1 MQIGDMIEVNNAVH
15 ILKQRKI
22 IGGRHMKIYT
32 KTGDKGTTSL
42 IYGQR
47 VAKNDLRVEA
57 YGTCDETN
65 SMIGLALSYLK
76 DESFQKKELIEKMY
90 HKIQTNLFHV
100 GAELATPKGKEV
112 KWSLNVSDI
121 EEMEKQIDELN
132 ESLPELTNFIL
143 PGGHSAGAAF
153 HVARTTARR
162 AERCTVSLGEDVNPL
177 VLAYLNRL
185 SDLLFVTARYVNYV
199 VGIKEQT
206 LHQEK

>member
-1 MQIGDMIEVNNAVH
+1 
-15 ILKQRKI
+15 
-22 IGGRHMKIYT
+22 MKIYT

-42 IYGQR
+42 LYGQR

-65 SMIGLALSYLK
+65 SMIGLALSYLNK
-76 DESFQKKELIEKMY
+76 ENFQGKEIIEKVY

-112 KWSLNVSDI
+112 KWSVVPSDI
-121 EEMEKQIDELN
+121 EDMEKQIDEWN
-132 ESLPELTNFIL
+132 DQLPELTNFIL
-143 PGGHSAGAAF
+143 PGGHPAGAAF

-162 AERCTVSLGEDVNPL
+162 AERCAVTIGEDVNPL

-185 SDLLFVTARYVNYV
+185 SDLLFVTARYVNHQL
-199 VGIKEQT
+199 GAKELT
-206 LHQEK
+206 LHSEK